1 MTAEEKSVL
10 SLFMIGVLIVVG
22 KVLAGGEPITPR
34 LFIGRMLLG
43 GFVSMVAGVV
53 LVQFRD
59 IVDGI
64 NAKFRE
70 LKTNGYIVDAT
81 CWFSEESNDAET
93 LKAGK
98 LYIDYD
104 YTPVPPLENLTLRQ
118 RITDKYLANLVT
130 SVNSN

>member
-1 MTAEEKSVL
+1 VTLKMPAFEWVHVQLHQQKGMISL
-10 SLFMIGVLIVVG
+10 SPPTICNSALI
-22 KVLAGGEPITPR
+22 
-34 LFIGRMLLG
+34 
-43 GFVSMVAGVV
+43 
-53 LVQFRD
+53 RD